1 MFVCRCEVV
10 WLIFTSLSFCFC
22 DCGTSSFSSSSR
34 GWRGLCGFFFSFS
47 LNENL
52 PRSTP
57 PILSNLSVVCVVTF
71 LELPRACLISSTS
84 WSFSSS
90 CLSLCSSSSRRWS
103 ISLSFSSISF
113 LRCLSTSISRLF
125 PSLATCFH
133 LPVTAAAARR
143 HPPRRRSTS
152 TSQRSPSSTSSAAD
166 PLGSC
171 TSLSSSSLV
180 DVGVVWA

>member
-113 LRCLSTSISRLF
+113 LRCLSTSISRLSDSF
-125 PSLATCFH
+125 SLFSYLFSSPSDCGCCEET
-133 LPVTAAAARR
+133 
-143 HPPRRRSTS
+143 STS
-152 TSQRSPSSTSSAAD
+152 TSFNIDLAEITFLDIIGR
-166 PLGSC
+166 GSF
-171 TSLSSSSLV
+171 
-180 DVGVVWA
+180 GVVHKFVFEFSC